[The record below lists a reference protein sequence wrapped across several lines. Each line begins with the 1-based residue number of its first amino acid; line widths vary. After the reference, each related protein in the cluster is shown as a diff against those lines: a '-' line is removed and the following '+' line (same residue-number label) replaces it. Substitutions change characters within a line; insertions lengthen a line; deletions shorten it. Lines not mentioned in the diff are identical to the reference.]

1 MGLVFLM
8 LFPYD
13 ECMSE
18 SFNMEGLP
26 EEIIINEEELQT
38 NTEGK
43 QYLVEEDGVFY
54 GGDYL
59 PKPPAEI
66 NLDEESLPPPPPEVN
81 HVL

>member
-1 MGLVFLM
+1 
-8 LFPYD
+8 
-13 ECMSE
+13 MSE

-38 NTEGK
+38 NAEGK
-43 QYLVEEDGVFY
+43 QYLTEENGVFY

-59 PKPPAEI
+59 PKLPSEI
-66 NLDEESLPPPPPEVN
+66 SFDEEDGFPPPPPEVN